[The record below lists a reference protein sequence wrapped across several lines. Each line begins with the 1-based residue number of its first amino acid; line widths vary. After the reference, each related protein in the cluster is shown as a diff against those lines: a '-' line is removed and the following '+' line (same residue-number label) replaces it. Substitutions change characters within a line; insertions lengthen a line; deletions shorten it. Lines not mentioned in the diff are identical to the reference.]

1 MTAQTAVHRPP
12 SQWFGNNDRI
22 DDGDSDG
29 GVGMLTTNTMDSRD
43 CISTP
48 WQSCV
53 DRGHPFIMFALGG
66 RRGLDGLDQC
76 LLEVVMFQCQM
87 WM

>member
-1 MTAQTAVHRPP
+1 MAELTDQTRRLLLQLLQRALESDGAGVTAQTAVHRPP

-22 DDGDSDG
+22 DNGDDG

-48 WQSCV
+48 RQNCV
-53 DRGHPFIMFALGG
+53 NRGHP
-66 RRGLDGLDQC
+66 
-76 LLEVVMFQCQM
+76 
-87 WM
+87 